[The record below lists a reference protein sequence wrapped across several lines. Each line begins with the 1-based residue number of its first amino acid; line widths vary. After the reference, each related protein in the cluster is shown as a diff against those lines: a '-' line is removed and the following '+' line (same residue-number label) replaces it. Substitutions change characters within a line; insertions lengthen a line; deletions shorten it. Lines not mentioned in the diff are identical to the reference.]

1 MQYIT
6 AINEAWRVEKSK
18 KSINV
23 EGGKNIKINKR
34 VSTFIREMRVDL
46 NLCLGFD
53 SNDSHNFVVCFSK
66 SNLNSLL
73 FFSLTKNMRTTKKI
87 WMIQKPLKVFRKLNP
102 RLRNPNPKLRK
113 LMTLRTPLLMM
124 GRTNLSLI
132 LTLRFVSF
140 LLHKVNIHKY
150 SEKAT
155 NFCEILHRRFVL
167 CGLLRI
173 YELYFTKLICYL

>member
-1 MQYIT
+1 M
-6 AINEAWRVEKSK
+6 
-18 KSINV
+18 

-34 VSTFIREMRVDL
+34 VSTFIREMRVVKDL
-46 NLCLGFD
+46 NLCLGID
-53 SNDSHNFVVCFSK
+53 SNDSQNFVVCFSK

-140 LLHKVNIHKY
+140 ILQ
-150 SEKAT
+150 AT

-173 YELYFTKLICYL
+173 YELYFTKLIRYLWKAFKKINKHNFNH